1 MNRWELSH
9 GKAGVNAP
17 SWLTFE
23 IHQPYFN
30 GGQSDL
36 TVLHAKAAVLAAR
49 RFEQREP
56 GRLRFG
62 MTMPASYRQL
72 LTTESQLAAYQVKNP
87 ADLPAELASPAWQ
100 RMSQAYLAREELDPV
115 DRAGLACWLVAACLH
130 QAVLDVV
137 PADYDPLACRDQ
149 VSAVTQASRAIALFA
164 AEGLSSRTA
173 DAYRCLADNP
183 APTMAHVK
191 SVAAWGYLL
200 ARHAGDDSAAPGL
213 LRRATELLS
222 DIAAE
227 ITAFEHAILSARL
240 AVRAVMH
247 DERQRNFA
255 DASARL
261 ADAWQLVSGL
271 SAADADDDLVLLEAR
286 RRLIDRRVEI
296 AVRLQ
301 DRDAEQEAIEQG
313 LAIDPWC
320 VKIHMQAGQ
329 AAERAGDA
337 EQALAQYLHAARLGP
352 HGTAFALLRAADCAR
367 ALGHAEFARV
377 LNERAFRAAPR
388 AAGTRDALVRACEAA
403 GDQPLA
409 EVTRQAAARD
419 GNRPFASNW
428 HYQMYGA
435 YFNLGES
442 RSPCLYARLPT
453 WAFEAAARGE
463 RQEMNW
469 QRLMPPAFRRNLVRE
484 SGLTAFAVSHPA
496 ELPERLR
503 TPDWQTLCDWLTEFT
518 TFDTERQHLIAA
530 VVFRLGFG
538 KLVLDLVPA
547 TPAADLTT
555 GAQMRLQHWRDL
567 VRYVNSVGSALAA
580 PENSFAIG
588 RLAACPVKL
597 RFFIA
602 AFAVIF
608 HGRETRSID
617 EALAWRQVGAGCLAE
632 LLADPAIS
640 AFEKT
645 MLESRFYRSVSY
657 LPFLRRDHERLEW
670 EMARTE
676 ELARAV
682 PASTEYEQFLARENL
697 RACLETRSKS
707 CYAFG
712 EYERGHALV
721 DEVLAIDPYEPKS
734 HIEKAQSL
742 LMRDKPRQA
751 ADSFLRTARL
761 GPVSTALGYASA
773 ADCLEKAGLP
783 VLAEDCYLQ
792 ALRLD
797 PHAISAARG
806 WAAVGPKA
814 TMGQLAAEYLSGL
827 EAWGVARRAA
837 RAAG

>member
-1 MNRWELSH
+1 MKRWELSH

-30 GGQSDL
+30 GAESPI

-49 RFEQREP
+49 RFEQRDP

-62 MTMPASYRQL
+62 MTMPASYRRL
-72 LTTESQLAAYQVKNP
+72 LTEESRLAAYRAVSP
-87 ADLPAELASPAWQ
+87 ADLADELASPAW
-100 RMSQAYLAREELDPV
+100 RRLSQAYLKHAELDQV
-115 DRAGLACWLVAACLH
+115 DRAGLVCWLVAACLH
-130 QAVLDVV
+130 LAVPDVV
-137 PADYDPLACRDQ
+137 PADSDPASCRDQ
-149 VSAVTQASRAIALFA
+149 ASAAIQSARAVALFA
-164 AEGLSSRTA
+164 TEGLSERTA
-173 DAYRCLADNP
+173 AAYRSLVDRP
-183 APTMAHVK
+183 VPTMVHVQALA
-191 SVAAWGYLL
+191 SWGYLL
-200 ARHAGDDSAAPGL
+200 ARHAGDDSAAAPL
-213 LRRATELLS
+213 LRRARDLLADLAA
-222 DIAAE
+222 DISG
-227 ITAFEHAILSARL
+227 FEHAILLARL
-240 AVRAVMH
+240 ALRSVMLA
-247 DERQRNFA
+247 ERERNFA
-255 DASARL
+255 GASAEL
-261 ADAWQLVSGL
+261 ADAWQAVAGL
-271 SAADADDDLVLLEAR
+271 TAPDADDELVLREAR

-296 AVRLQ
+296 AVRLG
-301 DRDAEQEAIEQG
+301 DRQAEHEAIEQG
-313 LAIDPWC
+313 LALDPWC

-329 AAERAGDA
+329 AAERAADH
-337 EQALAQYLHAARLGP
+337 ERALAQYLHASRLGP

-367 ALGHAEFARV
+367 ALGQDEVARV

-388 AAGTRDALVRACEAA
+388 AAATRDALERACAAA

-409 EVTRQAAARD
+409 EVTRRAAVRNKD
-419 GNRPFASNW
+419 KPFVNNW
-428 HYQMYGA
+428 HYQMYAA

-442 RSPCLYARLPT
+442 QSPCLYASLPT
-453 WAFEAAARGE
+453 WAFEAAQRGE
-463 RQEMNW
+463 RFEMNW

-484 SGLTAFAVSHPA
+484 SGLADFAVSHPA
-496 ELPERLR
+496 GLAEPLR
-503 TPDWQTLCDWLTEFT
+503 TPAWQTLCDWLTGFAG
-518 TFDTERQHLIAA
+518 FDTERQHLIAA

-538 KLVLDLVPA
+538 ALVLDLVPA
-547 TPAADLTT
+547 VPAARLSTP
-555 GAQMRLQHWRDL
+555 AQMRLQHWRDL
-567 VRYVNSVGSALAA
+567 VRYVNSVGSALAT

-588 RLAACPVKL
+588 RLEACPVKL

-617 EALAWRQVGAGCLAE
+617 EAMAWRQVGAGCLAE
-632 LLADPAIS
+632 LLADAGIS
-640 AFEKT
+640 PFEKA

-657 LPFLRRDHERLEW
+657 LPFLRRDREQLAW

-682 PASTEYEQFLARENL
+682 PASTEYEEFLKRENL

-712 EYERGHALV
+712 EREQGHALV

-734 HIEKAQSL
+734 HVEKAQSL
-742 LMRDKPRQA
+742 LMQDRPGPA

-761 GPVSTALGYASA
+761 GPVSTSLGYASA
-773 ADCLEKAGLP
+773 ADCLARAGRP

-806 WAAVGPKA
+806 WAAVGPRA
-814 TMGQLAAEYLSGL
+814 AMGRLAGEYLAEL
-827 EAWGVARRAA
+827 EAWGAARRAA
-837 RAAG
+837 RGG